1 MEALWAG
8 GSYSLGELAAAVD
21 EGLGWSKNTLAT
33 YLKRMAAKGLV
44 KIERGA
50 PKPYSAAVE
59 RDDCARA
66 EREALLNRVYNG
78 AAGELIAAFL
88 TESRIS
94 RSEASGCGACSTRW
108 RCDVSN
114 IWEFFYQTLSVS
126 LAAAVLL
133 AVKWLLRDK
142 LSPRWQ
148 YAVWACWRSAR

>member
-1 MEALWAG
+1 MRITANEWAVMEALWAG

-44 KIERGA
+44 KIDRGA

-94 RSEASGCGACSTRW
+94 RSEAERL
-108 RCDVSN
+108 RR
-114 IWEFFYQTLSVS
+114 
-126 LAAAVLL
+126 LL
-133 AVKWLLRDK
+133 DEMEV
-142 LSPRWQ
+142 
-148 YAVWACWRSAR
+148 